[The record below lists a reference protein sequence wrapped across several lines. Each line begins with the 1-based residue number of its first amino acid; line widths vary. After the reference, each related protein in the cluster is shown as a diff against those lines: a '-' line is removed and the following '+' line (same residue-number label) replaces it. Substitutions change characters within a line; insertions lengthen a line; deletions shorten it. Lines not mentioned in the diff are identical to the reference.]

1 MQILVKIGKFSG
13 DVLQT
18 QIEETIQEA
27 LKVKAASDIFDAHG
41 PSTSQ
46 NAEQIECV
54 EKPEE
59 VQPDIAKIPS
69 SPAAERAISSTTP
82 SAPTYSQTEFLSSDT
97 KLVIKR
103 LVELSVGAAFGE
115 IALEN
120 ANSKRTATIVA
131 ETDCKLITITRADY
145 RHVLADLF
153 AKKKA
158 TDMAFL
164 KQVPIFSKLNPRIL
178 ETLQSV
184 MTHQTHGMDKGDA
197 TFAHTILFVNNFPVI
212 LEAESETSDF
222 FIIVSGIVRVVM
234 RFAFEE
240 STSKTTLEMD
250 SSTPSSH
257 SPKVRNPS
265 EMTVCKLGTQNT
277 FGEFCVGRIS
287 KSPVAFIADS
297 PQVCNYFI

>member
-27 LKVKAASDIFDAHG
+27 LKIKTASEIFDAHG
-41 PSTSQ
+41 LPTSELK
-46 NAEQIECV
+46 NAEQIESV
-54 EKPEE
+54 ETKPEE
-59 VQPDIAKIPS
+59 VKPDIAKTPS
-69 SPAAERAISSTTP
+69 SPAAERVISSTTP
-82 SAPTYSQTEFLSSDT
+82 PAPTYTQTEFLSSDT

-145 RHVLADLF
+145 KHVLADLF

-158 TDMAFL
+158 TDVAFL
-164 KQVPIFSKLNPRIL
+164 KQVPIFSKLNPRTI

-197 TFAHTILFVNNFPVI
+197 IFTHTIFFVTFSQSFWRLNPKHLI
-212 LEAESETSDF
+212 
-222 FIIVSGIVRVVM
+222 
-234 RFAFEE
+234 
-240 STSKTTLEMD
+240 
-250 SSTPSSH
+250 SS
-257 SPKVRNPS
+257 
-265 EMTVCKLGTQNT
+265 
-277 FGEFCVGRIS
+277 
-287 KSPVAFIADS
+287 
-297 PQVCNYFI
+297 